1 MQKKRLATKD
11 SAWYAELE
19 RLADNA
25 VSDWQNPLTAK
36 IEQTKHIVALRDHL
50 EKANGK
56 KR

>member
-19 RLADNA
+19 RLAANA

-36 IEQTKHIVALRDHL
+36 IELTKNIVALRDHL

-56 KR
+56 K